1 MQNDFYV
8 VYKQHFQKIQGKP
21 TVQHDTDFHITY
33 IAFFVIKTEW
43 WYIPTENDGHSVV
56 EHTLTKDQR
65 VEGDI
70 DTQIIKDGKY
80 REWIGGW
87 D

>member
-1 MQNDFYV
+1 MQNDFNV
-8 VYKQHFQKIQGKP
+8 VYKQHFQNIQGES

-33 IAFFVIKTEW
+33 IVRQNDDDFDN
-43 WYIPTENDGHSVV
+43 IPTENDGHSVV
-56 EHTLTKDQR
+56 EDTLTKDQR
-65 VEGDI
+65 VEGDV

-80 REWIGGW
+80 REWIGGR